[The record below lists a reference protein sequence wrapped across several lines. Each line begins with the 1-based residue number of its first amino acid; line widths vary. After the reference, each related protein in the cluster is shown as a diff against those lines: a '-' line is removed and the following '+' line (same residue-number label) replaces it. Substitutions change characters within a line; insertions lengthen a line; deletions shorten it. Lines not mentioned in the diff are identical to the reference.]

1 LYFEKQPLY
10 YATDGPL
17 LILFKK
23 ENPMFKII
31 LTLVIALAM
40 VGCSATRPVLYPNEH
55 FNAAGRDA
63 AERDIADCMALAESA
78 GANSGSGTAGHV
90 ATTTAVGA
98 AIGAATGAVGGAIV
112 GSAGTGAAIG
122 AASGG
127 TAGLLGGIFSRPQHS
142 PAFENF
148 VNKCLQDRGYQ
159 PMGWN

>member
-1 LYFEKQPLY
+1 ML
-10 YATDGPL
+10 
-17 LILFKK
+17 
-23 ENPMFKII
+23 KII
-31 LTLVIALAM
+31 LILVIAVAM
-40 VGCSATRPVLYPNEH
+40 AGCSATRPVLYPNEH
-55 FNAAGRDA
+55 FKAVGPDVAQ
-63 AERDIADCMALAESA
+63 RDIDDCMALAKSA

-98 AIGAATGAVGGAIV
+98 ALGAATGAVGGAIV

-148 VNKCLQDRGYQ
+148 VNRCLQERGYQ
-159 PMGWN
+159 SMGWN